1 MSGGLLRRR
10 GFDIWLR
17 GAQKNGPLCV
27 RPGRG
32 GAGRASPA
40 ETRVPDGAGGAGAAA
55 AGVPS
60 GRRVPVVQP
69 GQAARRLGR
78 WKCRVAVR
86 GCMRA
91 WVHGGGGHGWMGRQM
106 EEGLMDSWMER
117 RIDGCNDGKM
127 DERIRDSCAASV
139 RRGARAGL
147 EARRGRLYGCRSPI
161 VKPVRQ

>member
-60 GRRVPVVQP
+60 GRGVPVVQP
-69 GQAARRLGR
+69 GQAARWLGR
-78 WKCRVAVR
+78 WECRAAVR

-91 WVHGGGGHGWMGRQM
+91 WVHGLWGAHGWMGSWVDEWKDWWICGWKDGWMAAGM
-106 EEGLMDSWMER
+106 EGWMNGIGTPAPPR
-117 RIDGCNDGKM
+117 SGV
-127 DERIRDSCAASV
+127 APVQAS
-139 RRGARAGL
+139 RRGGGGSTAAAAPL
-147 EARRGRLYGCRSPI
+147 
-161 VKPVRQ
+161 